1 MSSPDQ
7 DSLVDKEDGQV
18 PPEDSQVQADENAAP
33 YMDFSPLMLSD
44 VESGLEEIGSSDEEQ
59 RTYAQLTAV
68 QPVQHVE
75 SDEEL
80 CQGSNDE
87 EAIFA
92 AKLPKRGDLHHA
104 YSSSNENDEERTYA
118 ELTPM

>member
-7 DSLVDKEDGQV
+7 DSLADKEDGQV
-18 PPEDSQVQADENAAP
+18 PAEDSQVQADENAAP
-33 YMDFSPLMLSD
+33 YGEEDDHHFQYQIDFSPLMLSD

-80 CQGSNDE
+80 GQGSNDE

-92 AKLPKRGDLHHA
+92 AKHPKR
-104 YSSSNENDEERTYA
+104 
-118 ELTPM
+118 